1 MVWGKAESYRGTL
14 ARGYRAGWRCAR
26 AKGSDDSRKMAR
38 TFPTNTKVA
47 AMTRVLL
54 PLVCLAISIGGGC
67 ATSNRE
73 AVTPNIASTVAV
85 KLIAFNDFHGNLK
98 TPGLRVPVADA
109 SKSTGFRFEAAGGI
123 EQFSAL
129 AQSLKAKNPN
139 HAMVSAGDMVGAT
152 PLLSALFKDEPTIEA
167 MNLVGVD
174 FHAIG
179 NHEFDYG
186 ITHLKRLKNGG
197 CKVDDKTGQPDCEGR
212 APFTGANF
220 TFLAANVIEEST
232 GKPLFPAWGV
242 KEFDGIKV
250 AFIGM
255 TLRDTPNL
263 VQPNGTKGLRFRDEV
278 ETLNALVP
286 QIRAQGIEAIVV
298 LLHQGG
304 LQSGGFDECVNF
316 ESDNG
321 FKEMVERFDAAV
333 DVVISAHTHR
343 YYVCNFGGKLVTS
356 ANSFGTMLT
365 EIDLILD
372 RASRDIVGKS
382 ERNRLVSPDGPKD
395 QRLAATI
402 ETYAVLAKPLEN
414 RVVAKA
420 TRELELNPV
429 PIGETELGNLVAD
442 AHQSAGS
449 IAKDRGQNLSLSNA
463 HFVVDDPHAIAF
475 NNPGSLRSPLIPA
488 ADGSVT
494 YGDLFR
500 IQPFQNN
507 LVAMTLTGAQVKE
520 VLEQQ
525 FTGDR
530 VRIMGVS
537 RGFGYL
543 WDDSRRKGDK
553 IIADSITLNGIAIK
567 PAERYRVIA
576 NSFLAAG
583 SEGFSVFPEGTDR
596 VVGSLDV
603 DALVSYLSSRSPY
616 TPPPLGKRITRRN

>member
-1 MVWGKAESYRGTL
+1 
-14 ARGYRAGWRCAR
+14 
-26 AKGSDDSRKMAR
+26 
-38 TFPTNTKVA
+38 
-47 AMTRVLL
+47 MTRVLI
-54 PLVCLAISIGGGC
+54 PLVCMSLFFGGC
-67 ATSNRE
+67 ATPNRE
-73 AVTPNIASTVAV
+73 AATPKIASTVDV

-98 TPGLRVPVADA
+98 TPSLRVPVVDA

-129 AQSLKAKNPN
+129 AQSLKAKNLN

-167 MNLVGVD
+167 MNLVGID

-197 CKVDDKTGQPDCEGR
+197 CKIDDKTGRPDCAGR
-212 APFTGANF
+212 APFPGANF

-242 KEFDGIKV
+242 KEFEGVKV

-255 TLRDTPNL
+255 TLRGTPTL

-278 ETLNALVP
+278 ETVNALVP

-343 YYVCNFGGKLVTS
+343 YYVCYFGGKLVTS

-365 EIDLILD
+365 EIDLKLD
-372 RASRDIVGKS
+372 RESRDVVGKS
-382 ERNRLVSPDGPKD
+382 ARNHLVNPEGAKD
-395 QRLAATI
+395 KRLAAPI

-414 RVVAKA
+414 RIVAKA
-420 TRELELNPV
+420 TRELALI
-429 PIGETELGNLVAD
+429 PIALEESELGNLVAD
-442 AHQSAGS
+442 AHQSAGP
-449 IAKDRGQNLSLSNA
+449 IAKVDGKNLSLSAA
-463 HFVVDDPHAIAF
+463 HFVVDEPHAIAF

-488 ADGSVT
+488 ADGSIT
-494 YGDLFR
+494 FGDLFKM
-500 IQPFQNN
+500 QPFQNN
-507 LVAMTLTGAQVKE
+507 LISMTLTGAQIKE

-530 VRIMGVS
+530 VRVMGVS
-537 RGFGYL
+537 RGFAYT
-543 WDDSRRKGDK
+543 WDDSRQKGDK
-553 IIADSITLNGIAIK
+553 VIADSIMLNGIVIT
-567 PAERYRVIA
+567 PDERYRVIA
-576 NSFLAAG
+576 NSFLAGG
-583 SEGFSVFPEGTDR
+583 SEGFNVFPKGTDR
-596 VVGSLDV
+596 IVGSLDV
-603 DALVSYLSSRSPY
+603 DALVNYLSAKSPY
-616 TPPPLGKRITRRN
+616 TPPPLGKRITRLN

>member
-1 MVWGKAESYRGTL
+1 MATR
-14 ARGYRAGWRCAR
+14 AR
-26 AKGSDDSRKMAR
+26 AFGGWRKMAR
-38 TFPTNTKVA
+38 YFPQNAKVTFMK
-47 AMTRVLL
+47 RVRL
-54 PLVCLAISIGGGC
+54 PLVCLLICLVGGC
-67 ATSNRE
+67 ATVGRD
-73 AVTPNIASTVAV
+73 AVKTPSASTIDV

-109 SKSTGFRFEAAGGI
+109 SKSAGFRLEPAGGI

-167 MNLVGVD
+167 MNLVGLD
-174 FHAIG
+174 FHAVG

-186 ITHLKRLKNGG
+186 IAHLKRLKNGG
-197 CKVDDKTGQPDCEGR
+197 CKVDEKTGQPDCAGR
-212 APFTGANF
+212 TPFAGANF

-242 KEFDGIKV
+242 KEFEGIKV

-255 TLRDTPNL
+255 TLRGTPNL
-263 VQPNGTKGLRFRDEV
+263 VQPNGTKGVRFVGEV
-278 ETLNALVP
+278 ETVNALVP

-343 YYVCNFGGKLVTS
+343 YYVCHFGGKLVTS

-365 EIDLILD
+365 EIDLKLD
-372 RASRDIVGKS
+372 RASRDVVGKS
-382 ERNRLVSPDGPKD
+382 ARNHLVNPDGAKD
-395 QRLAATI
+395 QRLAAPI
-402 ETYAVLAKPLEN
+402 DTYAALAKPLEN
-414 RVVAKA
+414 RIVAKA
-420 TRELELNPV
+420 TRELELIPV
-429 PIGETELGNLVAD
+429 APHETELGNLVAD

-449 IAKDRGQNLSLSNA
+449 ISKDDGNNFSLSAA
-463 HFVVDDPHAIAF
+463 HFVVDDPRAIAF

-488 ADGSVT
+488 ADGSIT
-494 YGDLFR
+494 YGDLFK

-507 LVAMTLTGAQVKE
+507 LIAMTLTGAQVKE
-520 VLEQQ
+520 VLEHQ

-530 VRIMGVS
+530 VRVMGVS
-537 RGFGYL
+537 RGFAYT
-543 WDDSRRKGDK
+543 WDDSRQKGDK
-553 IIADSITLNGIAIK
+553 VIANSITLNGIVIK
-567 PAERYRVIA
+567 PDERYRIIA
-576 NSFLAAG
+576 NSFLAGG
-583 SEGFSVFPEGTDR
+583 SEGFNVFPKGTDR
-596 VVGSLDV
+596 IVGALDV
-603 DALVSYLSSRSPY
+603 DALVNYLSSMSPY
-616 TPPPLGKRITRRN
+616 TPSPLGKRITRRN